1 MRNSVPFFTLPPEVK
16 RSMSVPGSLCV
27 VNGNGERYLE
37 ATLGAAYERSVFEE
51 VLVVDNESTDDG
63 LQLVGERFPG
73 ARILEMGDN
82 RGPGAAR
89 NVGFRA
95 ATLDLILFVD
105 NEVRVASDCAAFLA
119 RALEEGRGVEWIR
132 VISWLA
138 ANSFAVSRRRRII
151 QRGRKVQE
159 VDISQGVPLRFT
171 NDLTTSAVE
180 RFFQRMLSRFFE
192 SYWRIV
198 KEYLPWQKI
207 VPVFFVTIN
216 EIR

>member
-1 MRNSVPFFTLPPEVK
+1 MHCLSRNRWQSILK
-16 RSMSVPGSLCV
+16 NCSLSSLLLLSPCFAV
-27 VNGNGERYLE
+27 YELFQL
-37 ATLGAAYERSVFEE
+37 AGA
-51 VLVVDNESTDDG
+51 LKK
-63 LQLVGERFPG
+63 
-73 ARILEMGDN
+73 
-82 RGPGAAR
+82 
-89 NVGFRA
+89 
-95 ATLDLILFVD
+95 
-105 NEVRVASDCAAFLA
+105 
-119 RALEEGRGVEWIR
+119 GRGVEWIR
-132 VISWLA
+132 VISWRA

-151 QRGRKVQE
+151 QRGRKVPD